1 MPKINET
8 RKRSLYKAIS
18 FRFIEVGVDT
28 GLIYLVFSHLDAIAE
43 LLHLSYLQTAFG
55 LAVTLELIC
64 LTLHYGFER
73 LWNKINYGRYIV
85 EDKG

>member
-1 MPKINET
+1 MLRIYET
-8 RKRSLYKAIS
+8 RGRSLLKAIS
-18 FRFIEVGVDT
+18 FRLIEIGVDT

-43 LLHLSYLQTAFG
+43 FLHLSYLQTAFG